1 MKRRVSLGC
10 LAAVLSVAVTGC
22 GSGGFSGLYGAPLP
36 GGADLGDHPYQL
48 KVQFADV
55 LDLVPQAAVKV
66 NDVPV
71 GRVENIGF
79 APDGWTAEVTVAIN
93 GDVKLPANANAMLVQ
108 SSLLGEKYVSLTSPT
123 APAPTQLADGAV
135 IPVQRTNRNPEVEEV
150 FGALSML
157 LNGGGVEQLRTI
169 SREVNDA
176 LAGKEGDIR
185 ALLTNV
191 DKLTGDLAGQR
202 DNITRAIDGLNRLS
216 ATLVGQNDN
225 IGNALDNLEPGL
237 RVLAEQR
244 GDLVHM
250 LQSLDGLSG
259 VAVDTI
265 TRSRE
270 DLIADLR
277 ALQPTLQKL
286 TEAGDKLPRA
296 LDTLLTF
303 PFTSH
308 SREAIRGDYTNL
320 DLRLDLKLDS
330 LLTNLF
336 LNPKQ
341 PPIALPGMGNPPVAP
356 APAAPLPLASPVPSS
371 APPPAAGQQGLAGVL
386 NSLLGGA

>member
-1 MKRRVSLGC
+1 MTKRLASGCVVVALGFSLS
-10 LAAVLSVAVTGC
+10 AC
-22 GSGGFSGLYGAPLP
+22 GNGGFSGLYDAPLP

-71 GRVENIGF
+71 GRVSDIGF
-79 APDGWTAEVTVAIN
+79 AADGWTAEVTVSLN
-93 GDVKLPANANAMLVQ
+93 GDVKLPANAGALLVQ
-108 SSLLGEKYVSLTSPT
+108 SSLLGEKYVSLSSPAT
-123 APAPTQLADGAV
+123 PAPETLAAGSV
-135 IPVQRTNRNPEVEEV
+135 IPVERTNRNPEVEEV

-157 LNGGGVEQLRTI
+157 LNGGGVEQVRTI

-191 DKLTGDLAGQR
+191 DTLVGDLAGQR
-202 DNITRAIDGLNRLS
+202 DDITRAIDGLNRLS
-216 ATLVGQNDN
+216 GTLVGQNDN
-225 IGNALDNLEPGL
+225 IATALDKLEPGL
-237 RVLAEQR
+237 RVLADQR
-244 GDLVHM
+244 GDLVRM
-250 LQSLDGLSG
+250 LQSLDELSG

-265 TRSRE
+265 TRSRK

-277 ALQPTLQKL
+277 ALQPTLRKL
-286 TEAGDKLPRA
+286 TEAGDKLPKA
-296 LDTLLTF
+296 LDVLLTF
-303 PFTSH
+303 PFTSR

-320 DLRLDLKLDS
+320 DVHLDLKLDS

-341 PPIALPGMGNPPVAP
+341 PPIALPGLGNPPP
-356 APAAPLPLASPVPSS
+356 ATAPLPLASPLPTPVL
-371 APPPAAGQQGLAGVL
+371 PPVVQGLPGLL
-386 NSLLGGA
+386 NSLLGGAR